1 MNEGEQ
7 MSDDVEYVTWDF
19 GDWPEVAPTEIL
31 PGLWMGGL
39 TVDEYVGQ
47 PLGESHYSFD
57 NPYDI
62 VVTLFGDAQPA
73 PWGVIELRYGFP
85 DDELEIEWALRCV
98 ALSDFAH
105 VNWAS
110 GRTVL
115 VRCQQGVNRSGLVMA
130 LMLMRAGRSAPDA
143 IELIRTLRGIAVRS
157 GRVPSTRGWRGHV
170 TCAVCQRLP
179 TSVSRSSWLRSPV
192 ISQIIA
198 PPRPFALM

>member
-39 TVDEYVGQ
+39 AVDEYAGQ

-57 NPYDI
+57 SPYDI

-85 DDELEIEWALRCV
+85 RALP
-98 ALSDFAH
+98 
-105 VNWAS
+105 
-110 GRTVL
+110 
-115 VRCQQGVNRSGLVMA
+115 
-130 LMLMRAGRSAPDA
+130 AGRQSIWPGDGVDA
-143 IELIRTLRGIAVRS
+143 HA
-157 GRVPSTRGWRGHV
+157 GWPL
-170 TCAVCQRLP
+170 CA
-179 TSVSRSSWLRSPV
+179 
-192 ISQIIA
+192 
-198 PPRPFALM
+198 